1 MIRLKEFIP
10 ITEGLNYHIQNDID
24 LINNIYR
31 YGSEKFME
39 LFTEARKLYE
49 TNKLE
54 LSEFDVELLKT
65 DIGEWGIF
73 EGNKVPLD
81 LPMIEE
87 AEYQG
92 RNVDLNKP
100 TRSSGPK
107 KYKVYVKNK
116 KGNVIKL
123 NLGDVKGGL
132 SAKINDP
139 EARKAFAD
147 RHNCSDKKDKTKPGY
162 WVCRLPRYWKNLG
175 GSKNMNT
182 FW

>member
-31 YGSEKFME
+31 YGSQKFME

-54 LSEFDVELLKT
+54 LTEFDVELLKT

-73 EGNKVPLD
+73 EGTKVPLD
-81 LPMIEE
+81 LPMITE

-92 RNVDLNKP
+92 RDVDLNKP

-107 KYKVYVKNK
+107 KYQVYVKNK
-116 KGNVIKL
+116 KGNVIKV
-123 NLGDVKGGL
+123 NFGDAKGGL

-147 RHNCSDKKDKTKPGY
+147 RHNCSDKKDKTKAGY
-162 WVCRLPRYWKNLG
+162 WSCRLPRYWKNLG